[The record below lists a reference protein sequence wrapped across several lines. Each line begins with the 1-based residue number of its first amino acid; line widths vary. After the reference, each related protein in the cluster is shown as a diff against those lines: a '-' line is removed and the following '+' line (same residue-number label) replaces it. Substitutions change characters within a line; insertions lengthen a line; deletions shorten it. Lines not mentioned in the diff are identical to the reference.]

1 MKWKCEVESI
11 AQDKFALNIYPEP
24 QSFGHGKEEG
34 MQDIHMISENQVLGS
49 VLIKELNIKH
59 VLSQVCD
66 SI

>member
-11 AQDKFALNIYPEP
+11 AQDKFALKRYPEP
-24 QSFGHGKEEG
+24 QSFGHGKDEG
-34 MQDIHMISENQVLGS
+34 TQDIHMISEDQVLGS
-49 VLIKELNIKH
+49 VLIKELNINQ